1 MKFNLST
8 ISASAWA
15 NFCIVVVYTV
25 GIIGFATPSMRPL
38 FTLLVPVNL
47 IASFVILFAYQS
59 SFSFRFIASTV
70 TVAALGFIIECVGV
84 NTGLIFG
91 SYSYGPTLGFA
102 FEGTPL
108 LIGINWLL
116 LTYICWDLAARF
128 VNATWGKIIIASAL
142 MLIYDFVLEP
152 VAISTNMWQW
162 AGGNIPLQNY
172 AAWYAIAAGMFSIF
186 ALTKQQFSN
195 PISAT
200 LFVAQ
205 FLFFLILNFVLVV

>member
-1 MKFNLST
+1 MKLNLST
-8 ISASAWA
+8 ISASTWA

-25 GIIGFATPSMRPL
+25 GVVGFAIPSMRPL

-47 IASFVILFAYQS
+47 IASAVILFAYHS
-59 SFSFRFIASTV
+59 NFTYRFVATTTAIAV
-70 TVAALGFIIECVGV
+70 LGFLIECVGV

-102 FEGTPL
+102 FMGTPF
-108 LIGINWLL
+108 LIGVNWLL

-128 VNATWGKIIIASAL
+128 INATWGKIIAASAL

-152 VAISTNMWQW
+152 VAIATNMWHW
-162 AGGNIPLQNY
+162 SGGNIPLQNY